1 MRVVCCW
8 IVTRGKM
15 MTKDEALND
24 GYWCVI
30 CQRFI
35 EADEDGVIVHD
46 AILHGDIT
54 FDEEDNP
61 Q

>member
-1 MRVVCCW
+1 
-8 IVTRGKM
+8 
-15 MTKDEALND
+15 MTKDD

-35 EADEDGVIVHD
+35 EADEDGLIVHD
-46 AILHGDIT
+46 DIT
-54 FDEEDNP
+54 HPNNMTFDDEERP

>member
-1 MRVVCCW
+1 MNSKAF
-8 IVTRGKM
+8 TQHPM
-15 MTKDEALND
+15 MQRRKQMINDD

-35 EADEDGVIVHD
+35 EADEDGLIVHD
-46 AILHGDIT
+46 DIPHGDMT
-54 FDEEDNP
+54 FDEENRP

>member
-1 MRVVCCW
+1 
-8 IVTRGKM
+8 M
-15 MTKDEALND
+15 MTDKDEALND

-30 CQRFI
+30 CQKFI

>member
-1 MRVVCCW
+1 MSLV
-8 IVTRGKM
+8 
-15 MTKDEALND
+15 D

-35 EADEDGVIVHD
+35 EADDDGLIVHD
-46 AILHGDIT
+46 DIPHPNNMT
-54 FDEEDNP
+54 FDEDNNP

>member
-1 MRVVCCW
+1 M
-8 IVTRGKM
+8 I
-15 MTKDEALND
+15 KDEKGRPMTYWGGLNKNAD

-35 EADEDGVIVHD
+35 EADEDGLIVHD
-46 AILHGDIT
+46 DIT
-54 FDEEDNP
+54 HPNNMTFDDEEKP

>member
-1 MRVVCCW
+1 M
-8 IVTRGKM
+8 TKEFFERGKQIAEWA
-15 MTKDEALND
+15 DNQNSD

-35 EADEDGVIVHD
+35 EADDGLIVHD
-46 AILHGDIT
+46 DIPHGDIT
-54 FDEEDNP
+54 FDEEVRP

>member
-1 MRVVCCW
+1 MTSKAF
-8 IVTRGKM
+8 TRQLMKQRRKQ
-15 MTKDEALND
+15 MTKDD

-35 EADEDGVIVHD
+35 EADEDGLIVHD
-46 AILHGDIT
+46 DIT
-54 FDEEDNP
+54 HPNNMTFDDEERP

>member
-1 MRVVCCW
+1 MDKQ
-8 IVTRGKM
+8 TQ
-15 MTKDEALND
+15 EALKD

-46 AILHGDIT
+46 DIIH
-54 FDEEDNP
+54 DYIDYM
-61 Q
+61 QDGKLQ

>member
-1 MRVVCCW
+1 MTSKAF
-8 IVTRGKM
+8 TRQPM
-15 MTKDEALND
+15 MQRSKQMINDD

-35 EADEDGVIVHD
+35 EADEDGLIVHD
-46 AILHGDIT
+46 DIT
-54 FDEEDNP
+54 HPNNMTFDDEERP